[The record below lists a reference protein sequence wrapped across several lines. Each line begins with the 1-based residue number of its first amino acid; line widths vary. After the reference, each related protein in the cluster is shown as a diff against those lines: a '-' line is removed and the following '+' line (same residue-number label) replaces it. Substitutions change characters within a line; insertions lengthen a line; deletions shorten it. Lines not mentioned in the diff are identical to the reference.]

1 MLKVVFLPQV
11 ECYPENPYWK
21 LLQSNLEQKGVEFV
35 STEDKLYL
43 QWRWLVRNRGQ
54 VDVIHLHHLRHHY
67 SVNERYASA
76 KLLRKFI
83 AKLLL
88 ARGLGYRIVWTVHNL
103 YPHEKLEP
111 QRVGRLAHKAVAQL
125 ANAIIVHCEYAREA
139 LSREFYRR
147 RNVFTIAHPN
157 YIGVYPNSISR
168 QEARVQLGL
177 APDQRVLLFLGA
189 IRPYKGLERLVEAF
203 RRIPGDELRLVIAG
217 KPWYTMP
224 PGELEAMAQSDQRII
239 LEPRFIPDLDLQRYY
254 KAADVVVLPYT
265 GVLSSGATLL
275 SMSFGCPVIAP
286 AIGCLSEVITS
297 ETGSLYDPTDPQ
309 GVYKALLHTL
319 SLDLETLGQNA
330 YKRAAQL
337 TWADVVSKT
346 LQVYG
351 AEQDIEKHMPSPVQ
365 DMMH

>member
-1 MLKVVFLPQV
+1 
-11 ECYPENPYWK
+11 
-21 LLQSNLEQKGVEFV
+21 
-35 STEDKLYL
+35 
-43 QWRWLVRNRGQ
+43 
-54 VDVIHLHHLRHHY
+54 
-67 SVNERYASA
+67 
-76 KLLRKFI
+76 
-83 AKLLL
+83 
-88 ARGLGYRIVWTVHNL
+88 
-103 YPHEKLEP
+103 
-111 QRVGRLAHKAVAQL
+111 
-125 ANAIIVHCEYAREA
+125 
-139 LSREFYRR
+139 
-147 RNVFTIAHPN
+147 
-157 YIGVYPNSISR
+157 
-168 QEARVQLGL
+168 L

-297 ETGSLYDPTDPQ
+297 ETGSLYDPTDPE

-337 TWADVVSKT
+337 TWTDVVGKT
-346 LQVYG
+346 LRVYG